1 MAAIDDRSVR
11 QPSGSSSSA
20 VKQLGECRPGYR
32 ILSQACVRLADRAV
46 GLSSV
51 MPNEMFS
58 GRHDALPSSLELDL
72 QVSTA

>member
-1 MAAIDDRSVR
+1 VAIDDRRVQ
-11 QPSGSSSSA
+11 QPSGSLPSA
-20 VKQLGECRPGYR
+20 VQQLVECRCGYR
-32 ILSQACVRLADRAV
+32 IRRQTCVRLTDRAV

-58 GRHDALPSSLELDL
+58 GRHDALPSSLELVL